1 MGFHPLKKILHKN
14 NSLKHVF
21 ALCRYEE
28 ALIEASNGQIQAL
41 PYLDFRLDS
50 RLSNPTSSVLWTS
63 EFLGTGNGLVNNGPF
78 ANWVVDGS
86 TLVRNLGD
94 QSLLITDAE
103 TRQLFRTGISVRN
116 FGQECEFLHNGAHV
130 FVGGMMSELQRASF
144 DPTFFMYHCFID
156 YLWWRYQCP
165 TSNNCIS
172 NRFVY
177 PGRSSDGLHA
187 PDRFMDN
194 LSLNGRVRNREGY
207 EQRWLNIFTY
217 ASSPAECTNA
227 CTSLSRAGALD
238 CTTTSCRS
246 ASTGGNTG
254 GNGGGGNGGGGNGGT
269 DYYDYDYG
277 SQPITGRKKRS
288 TDQNQQPPLSTM
300 PSTVNK
306 NYFLAYPI
314 QNLYRINCASD
325 TSKWAFI
332 PIKVINVRAN
342 SDVYNSY
349 PVKNGKVVVSTSND
363 IYDQLPEIQK
373 INRLTRPGNQTH
385 YNPCKTDDSGA
396 FRISVTSYGLN
407 YYGTHMDYVLMDNR
421 APLYSAMTYIAV
433 RRPTRKKSSKVFL
446 TSFDNCG
453 RTCTAECLVPGSK
466 PPRYVTC
473 SGAIEINRK
482 GPKGYG
488 ATYDDAVLMYYNFKE
503 PGGCPVS
510 NEESVPVVFYCRK
523 ANNWMYS
530 PKAYKQ

>member
-1 MGFHPLKKILHKN
+1 MEFHPLKKILHKN

-246 ASTGGNTG
+246 ASTGGNT
-254 GNGGGGNGGGGNGGT
+254 GGNGGGGNGGT